1 MNIDL
6 ETLSEL
12 IDLFCKSSA
21 EEMKVKRGDN
31 LKVVLRGPG
40 KKQKE
45 PPSSSSDQSEPE
57 LVTIS
62 SSMVGRFFR
71 KTPSEDTP
79 WVKEGEI
86 VEQGDRL
93 GFIKSL
99 EIEAE
104 QIEADQKG
112 EIKTFKVEDGEVVEW
127 GEELLTIRPSPSK
140 EKT

>member
-1 MNIDL
+1 
-6 ETLSEL
+6 
-12 IDLFCKSSA
+12 
-21 EEMKVKRGDN
+21 
-31 LKVVLRGPG
+31 
-40 KKQKE
+40 
-45 PPSSSSDQSEPE
+45 
-57 LVTIS
+57 
-62 SSMVGRFFR
+62 MVGRFFR

-104 QIEADQKG
+104 QIEADQKE
-112 EIKTFKVEDGEVVEW
+112 EIKTFKVEDGKVVEW

>member
-12 IDLFCKSSA
+12 IDLFSKSSA

-31 LKVVLRGPG
+31 LKVVLKEPG
-40 KKQKE
+40 KRQKK

-71 KTPSEDTP
+71 KTSSEDTP

-99 EIEAE
+99 EIKAE

-127 GEELLTIRPSPSK
+127 GQELLTIRPFPSK
-140 EKT
+140 EET